1 VHRSF
6 KLCLGLLPCTGACL
20 KGYAGFQDEGKFD
33 IIIRAKSLLSF
44 SLFFTYAYRFVDEL
58 CSTMVWFFL
67 VPKSPVLA
75 VHFLQALENEVQD
88 LLRLGDWEE
97 LTSGHE
103 ALEILGPVLVEAN
116 RWLLDGV
123 DGQAQKP
130 ASV

>member
-1 VHRSF
+1 
-6 KLCLGLLPCTGACL
+6 L